1 MRFSK
6 LYSIFILLAAICLA
20 GCSSSPIE
28 LTISNDMDFDRN
40 EEMVEVEMSTLAEL
54 PRQFVVLDAE
64 NNQVP
69 YQVTYDGKLIFLAS
83 VPANG
88 SVVYKVKAG
97 KPQDFQTIACG
108 QVYPERVDDVAWEND
123 KAAFRAYGPALQK
136 NNERAFGYD
145 VFTKRGTKDPVVAA
159 RYALELNNELRKQ
172 IGELR
177 RSGQRLLADSLSN
190 AISYHIDHGN
200 GMDDYSVGATLG
212 GGTSA
217 LLDEGNIVYP
227 WAYKT
232 CDILDNGPL
241 RFTMKLDYN
250 PFAIQDDNNIV
261 ESRII
266 SFDAG
271 SYMNKAQ
278 IAFNNL
284 SSAKEVV
291 AGLVIHPNNPEGYA
305 FDKEAGYIAY
315 ADLTDHPDRD
325 QGSIFVGAAFPNP
338 LKDAK
343 VQLFTDEEK
352 DDHKGALGHVLGVSD
367 YQPKA
372 TFTYYFGSGWSK
384 ADMPSM
390 DAWTK
395 YLKDFVVKAN
405 HPLTVN
411 VK

>member
-1 MRFSK
+1 MKIQK
-6 LYSIFILLAAICLA
+6 LYSSIILLGALCLA
-20 GCSSSPIE
+20 GCSSKPIE
-28 LTISNDMDFDRN
+28 LTISNDTDLDRN
-40 EEMVEVEMSTLAEL
+40 EEVVEVETGVLTNL
-54 PRQFVVLDAE
+54 PRQFVVLDASD
-64 NNQVP
+64 NQVP
-69 YQVTYDGKLIFLAS
+69 YQITYDGKLIFQVS

-88 SVVYKVKAG
+88 SVSYKLKEG

-108 QVYPERVDDVAWEND
+108 QVYPERADDVAWEND

-145 VFTKRGTKDPVVAA
+145 VFTKRDTKQPVVAA
-159 RYALELNNELRKQ
+159 RYALELNKDVRKQ

-177 RSGQRLLADSLSN
+177 RSGQKKLADSLSN

-217 LLDEGNIVYP
+217 LLDNGNIVYP
-227 WAYKT
+227 WAYKN
-232 CDILDNGPL
+232 CEILDNGPL
-241 RFTMKLDYN
+241 RYTMKLDYN
-250 PFAIQDDNNIV
+250 PFTIQDDKNVV

-278 IAFNNL
+278 IAYNNL
-284 SSAKEVV
+284 SAAKEVV
-291 AGLVIHPNNPEGYA
+291 AGLVIHPNNPQGYV
-305 FDKEAGYIAY
+305 FNKEDGYIAY

-325 QGSIFVGAAFPNP
+325 QGTIFVGAAFPAP
-338 LKDAK
+338 LKEAK
-343 VQLFTDEEK
+343 VQLFTEEEK
-352 DDHKGALGHVLGVSD
+352 DDHKGALGHVLGISD

-390 DAWTK
+390 EAWTK

-405 HPLTVN
+405 HPLKVN